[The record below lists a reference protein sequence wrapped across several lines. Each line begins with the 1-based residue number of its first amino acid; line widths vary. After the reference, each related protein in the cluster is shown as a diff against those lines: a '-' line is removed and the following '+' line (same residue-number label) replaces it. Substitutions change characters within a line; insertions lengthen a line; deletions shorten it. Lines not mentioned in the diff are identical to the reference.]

1 MNKYL
6 SYSFSEIVNH
16 YLTFLMLW
24 NTGVLY
30 SDRSDVHDALFE
42 KLGLDIY
49 DRSDDIEANRILH
62 NLDKEIGY
70 IIGVEYDEAEIEKMA
85 KKLENKLIRVKD

>member
-1 MNKYL
+1 MSKYSGYTFL
-6 SYSFSEIVNH
+6 ELVEH

-30 SDRSDVHDALFE
+30 SDRAEIHEALFE
-42 KLGLDIY
+42 KLGLKIY
-49 DRSDDIEANRILH
+49 ERSDDIEANRILH

-70 IIGVEYDEAEIEKMA
+70 IIGYEYDDKEIKKMA
-85 KKLENKLIRVKD
+85 KRLANKLKRAKR